1 MPRWLGRTL
10 RAAFMSLAFAGTATV
25 VPVYAQ
31 QAAGAPRVHEPIP
44 AVAAHFNTP
53 DPIPVQDNAYVN
65 HSYLIYILVVAVL
78 VVLLV
83 ILIRRA

>member
-10 RAAFMSLAFAGTATV
+10 RAAFMTLALAGTAAV
-25 VPVYAQ
+25 APGLAQ
-31 QAAGAPRVHEPIP
+31 QPAGAPRVHEPIP

-53 DPIPVQDNAYVN
+53 DPIPMQDNAYVSR
-65 HSYLIYILVVAVL
+65 SYLVYILVVAVL